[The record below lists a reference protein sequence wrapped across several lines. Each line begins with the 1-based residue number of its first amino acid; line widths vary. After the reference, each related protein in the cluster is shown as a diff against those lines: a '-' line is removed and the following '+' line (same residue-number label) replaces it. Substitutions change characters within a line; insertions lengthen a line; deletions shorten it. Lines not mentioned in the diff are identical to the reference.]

1 MFVTLRMLAS
11 LALATLG
18 LWLLFHVWLAL
29 RTGTANVHN
38 DRVRRQTWP
47 GYYWAAVVVQ
57 VSFAV
62 ACFIGV
68 AQGFLR

>member
-1 MFVTLRMLAS
+1 
-11 LALATLG
+11 
-18 LWLLFHVWLAL
+18 L

-38 DRVRRQTWP
+38 DQVRRQTRP

-57 VSFAV
+57 AGFAA
-62 ACFIGV
+62 ACLIGV

>member
-1 MFVTLRMLAS
+1 MFVALR
-11 LALATLG
+11 ALAVVAVAILG
-18 LWLLFHVWLAL
+18 LWLTYHVWLAM

-38 DRVRRQTWP
+38 DRVRRQTRP
-47 GYYWAAVVVQ
+47 RYYWTAVIVQ
-57 VSFAV
+57 AVLAV

>member
-1 MFVTLRMLAS
+1 MFVALRMLAS
-11 LALATLG
+11 LAVAILG
-18 LWLLFHVWLAL
+18 LWLLYHVCLAL

-38 DRVRRQTWP
+38 DQVRRQTRP

-57 VSFAV
+57 AGFAA
-62 ACFIGV
+62 ACLIGV